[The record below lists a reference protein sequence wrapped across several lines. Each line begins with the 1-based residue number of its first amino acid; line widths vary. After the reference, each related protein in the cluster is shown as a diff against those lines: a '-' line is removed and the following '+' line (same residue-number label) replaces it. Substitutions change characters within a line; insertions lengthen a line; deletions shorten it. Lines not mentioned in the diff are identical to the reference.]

1 MAPNLI
7 LWRLF
12 PKGSADMV
20 GQGANMSRLVDDC
33 QNDIVPEN
41 RHASFIFLP
50 QIFTDETGNF
60 HLAMEKNRGS
70 SVAWQL
76 VAVVDQQSW

>member
-1 MAPNLI
+1 
-7 LWRLF
+7 
-12 PKGSADMV
+12 MV

-33 QNDIVPEN
+33 QNDIAPEN
-41 RHASFIFLP
+41 RHLPSSSFRR
-50 QIFTDETGNF
+50 QIFTDETGTF
-60 HLAMEKNRGS
+60 RLAMEKSRGS

>member
-1 MAPNLI
+1 VAPNLI

-41 RHASFIFLP
+41 RLPSSSFRR

-60 HLAMEKNRGS
+60 HLATEKSRGS